1 MAKPSSSTLMLVAF
15 GVLVFGGLIAFA
27 VFRQV
32 APSPND
38 PLAQCLTDKGVKMYG
53 AWYCP
58 HCAAQKEAFG
68 TAFSKVT
75 YVECADP
82 NTKAELQVCKDAGI
96 TGYPT
101 WVFPDGSRLE
111 GEQPLDTLAAKAG
124 CQAPTTPTTTS
135 SPSAATPATP

>member
-1 MAKPSSSTLMLVAF
+1 MAKPSSSTLLLIGF

-32 APSPND
+32 APSVND
-38 PLAQCLTDKGVKMYG
+38 ALAQCLTDKGVKMYG

-68 TAFSKVT
+68 TAFHKVT
-75 YVECADP
+75 YVECADT

-101 WVFPDGSRLE
+101 WVFPDGTRLE
-111 GEQPLDTLAAKAG
+111 GERRLTELASTSD
-124 CQAPTTPTTTS
+124 CAPPPTS
-135 SPSAATPATP
+135 SDAAAPSAATPATP